1 MKLALPTYAL
11 LALALTACADR
22 GADDNSVAPAPPV
35 LDQPAEDVP
44 PATVPPGTPMPSDNP
59 MAPRDT
65 DTGAMPA
72 AGTIGF
78 EGFGP
83 ARFRADAE
91 AVRQA
96 WGSEL
101 DGLPGQG
108 DVCYYLTP
116 PIEPG
121 SSYAV
126 AFMIENNA
134 FARIDV
140 ARANI
145 VAPGGGEIGMS
156 AEQIEALYP
165 QLERRDHKYVE
176 GGHYLRVVDP
186 DGGAGV
192 MVFETEA
199 DGVVDEW
206 RIGVPPQVDYVEG
219 CS

>member
-1 MKLALPTYAL
+1 MKLAAPKWTL
-11 LALALTACADR
+11 LVLVLTLTACADR
-22 GADDNSVAPAPPV
+22 GADDDAAALTPPV
-35 LDQPAEDVP
+35 LDQPIEDVP
-44 PATVPPGTPMPSDNP
+44 PATAPPGTPMPLSEDE
-59 MAPRDT
+59 DS
-65 DTGAMPA
+65 GAMPA
-72 AGTIGF
+72 EGAITF
-78 EGFGP
+78 DGFGP
-83 ARFRADAE
+83 ARFGDDAE

-96 WGSEL
+96 WGGEL
-101 DGLPGQG
+101 DGLPGQ
-108 DVCYYLTP
+108 DVVCYYLAP

-126 AFMIENNA
+126 AFMIENDG

-140 ARANI
+140 ARTGI
-145 VAPGGGEIGMS
+145 DAPGGGGIGMS

-176 GGHYLRVVDP
+176 GGQYLRVVDP
-186 DGGAGV
+186 DGGTGV
-192 MVFETEA
+192 LVFETGA